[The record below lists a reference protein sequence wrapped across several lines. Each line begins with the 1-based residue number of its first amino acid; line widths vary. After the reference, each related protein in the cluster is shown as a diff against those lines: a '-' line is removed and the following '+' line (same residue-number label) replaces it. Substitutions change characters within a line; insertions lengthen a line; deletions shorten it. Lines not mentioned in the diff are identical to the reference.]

1 MTKAYFENI
10 KTRIIDEL
18 KKANSSIIVAVAWF
32 TDQDLFEI
40 LCQKAIKGV
49 NVELLIANDE
59 ININSNINY
68 DRINQCGGYFSFD
81 KNDNPNSLMH
91 NKFCLI
97 DLNKTITGSYN
108 WSYKAR
114 NNRENITITSDSSLA
129 LQFVLQ
135 FYKLKYGD
143 FPGLKNQTE
152 REENNLSAY
161 LKRILKLIEKGNFKD
176 IEADL
181 FIIRNLEYSND
192 EVKFITIL
200 LTNKQWKSAEL
211 SINEYF
217 KLKQQIVLYEDLELK
232 TLLFHKDSLEVR
244 FDKLL
249 IEKDDIEKKV
259 FQFNVEYSQR
269 LGKELLELYELNS
282 KYNLKYNGAYG
293 ETDDSINEALKT
305 TITELNITEREEI
318 KTLYK
323 KAALICHPDK
333 VDKIVIKE
341 AEETFKQ
348 LNTAYKNND
357 IEEVKRIYNNL
368 KSNNFFER
376 GKEYNAKNLLHLEIN
391 KLLQKINKIN
401 IEINKIKITSS
412 YQVMQKVFDW
422 DLFYKLEEE
431 KVKNEINSIKNEFSK
446 KIFFKKRNK

>member
-10 KTRIIDEL
+10 KTHIIEEL

-32 TDQDLFEI
+32 TDNELFEI
-40 LCQKAIKGV
+40 LCQKATKGV
-49 NVELLIANDE
+49 NVELIIANDE

-68 DRINQCGGYFSFD
+68 DRINQSGGYFSFD

-114 NNRENITITSDSSLA
+114 SNRENITITSDSSLA
-129 LQFVLQ
+129 LQFARQ

-143 FPGLKNQTE
+143 FAVLKNQTE
-152 REENNLSAY
+152 KEENNLTAY
-161 LKRILKLIEKGNFKD
+161 LRRILKLIENGNFND
-176 IEADL
+176 IDSEL
-181 FIIRNLEYSND
+181 FIIKNLVYSNE

-232 TLLFHKDSLEVR
+232 SLLFHKESLEVR

-259 FQFNVEYSQR
+259 FQFSIEYSQR
-269 LGKELLELYELNS
+269 LGKVLLELSVLNS
-282 KYNLKYNGAYG
+282 KYNLRYNGAYG

-305 TITELNITEREEI
+305 TIPELNLTEKEEI
-318 KTLYK
+318 KSLYK

-333 VDKIVIKE
+333 VDKILIKE
-341 AEETFKQ
+341 AEDTFKQ

-376 GKEYNAKNLLHLEIN
+376 GKEYNVKNLLHLEIN

-431 KVKNEINSIKNEFSK
+431 KIRNEIKSIEHEFSK

>member
-1 MTKAYFENI
+1 VTKAYFENI
-10 KTRIIDEL
+10 KTHIIEEL

-32 TDQDLFEI
+32 TDNDLFEI
-40 LCQKAIKGV
+40 LCQNATKGV
-49 NVELLIANDE
+49 NVELIIANDE
-59 ININSNINY
+59 ININSSINY

-129 LQFVLQ
+129 LQFARQ

-143 FPGLKNQTE
+143 SAVSGNQTE
-152 REENNLSAY
+152 KEENNLAAY
-161 LKRILKLIEKGNFKD
+161 LKRILKLIENRNFND
-176 IEADL
+176 IDSEL
-181 FIIRNLEYSND
+181 FIIKNLVYSNE

-232 TLLFHKDSLEVR
+232 SLLFHKESLEVR

-249 IEKDDIEKKV
+249 IEKDDIEKKI
-259 FQFNVEYSQR
+259 FQFGIEYSQR
-269 LGKELLELYELNS
+269 LGKILLELSELYS
-282 KYNLKYNGAYG
+282 KYHLSFNGAYG

-305 TITELNITEREEI
+305 TIPELNLTEKEEI
-318 KTLYK
+318 KSLYK

-333 VDKIVIKE
+333 VDKILIKE

-368 KSNNFFER
+368 KTNNLFEK
-376 GKEYNAKNLLHLEIN
+376 GKEYNAKKIMHLEIN

-401 IEINKIKITSS
+401 IEINKLKITSS
-412 YQVMQKVFDW
+412 YQVIQKVFDW

-431 KVKNEINSIKNEFSK
+431 KIINEIKSIENEFSK
-446 KIFFKKRNK
+446 KIFFKKRKK